1 MCQIEGRVPDDST
14 RSDAAFNNVIM
25 AIVHFDILFVSG
37 LVCLN
42 LLVSNIQQHAN
53 GNKRPNKSN
62 TYFSILLI
70 KT

>member
-25 AIVHFDILFVSG
+25 AIVHFDTLFVSG

-42 LLVSNIQQHAN
+42 LLVSNI
-53 GNKRPNKSN
+53 PF
-62 TYFSILLI
+62 TTTSIFHFILPTTC
-70 KT
+70 KWK